1 MQNTPPHTD
10 SEMMRFAVSEAVVQ
24 SLPKALKE
32 AARDPEMWAAAN
44 DGMQEHISNKAGSWL
59 MKIVWLGISRVLL
72 FLVLGSLVYAIGGWA
87 LVAKFFAGGGK

>member
-1 MQNTPPHTD
+1 MTTPHTD

-59 MKIVWLGISRVLL
+59 MKIIWLGISRVLL